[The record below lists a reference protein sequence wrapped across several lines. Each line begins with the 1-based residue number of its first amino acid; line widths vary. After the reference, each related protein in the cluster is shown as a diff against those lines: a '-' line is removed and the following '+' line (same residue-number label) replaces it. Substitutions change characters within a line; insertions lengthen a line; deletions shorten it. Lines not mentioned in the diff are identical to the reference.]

1 MTSIYSIIIPLYN
14 KERQIAR
21 TLDSV
26 LAQSVADFEVIVVD
40 DGSKDGS
47 AEIVKGY
54 SDPRIRYIKKENGG
68 VSSARNR
75 GIQEARGEWIL
86 FLDGDDRLMQDALSA
101 FEAMRKKYP
110 DCLMFVGGQRNIR
123 EKYTEKKEVV
133 RITNSPFFPLWLNRF
148 WPCPGDTMIHKS
160 LTEKFGM
167 FDERIS
173 FFEDIDFF
181 LRMMQCGT
189 LVYSNKVVLQYNQEE
204 GGLSL
209 SKHSEK
215 KEMAYYLPEMKI
227 KGFFHKAV
235 RYENLEFEI
244 NWWRDNLEVLSYY
257 KNIKHKCFSPIHAIL
272 HWIRQKMLNHHWI

>member
-101 FEAMRKKYP
+101 FEAMR
-110 DCLMFVGGQRNIR
+110 
-123 EKYTEKKEVV
+123 
-133 RITNSPFFPLWLNRF
+133 
-148 WPCPGDTMIHKS
+148 
-160 LTEKFGM
+160 
-167 FDERIS
+167 
-173 FFEDIDFF
+173 
-181 LRMMQCGT
+181 
-189 LVYSNKVVLQYNQEE
+189 
-204 GGLSL
+204 
-209 SKHSEK
+209 
-215 KEMAYYLPEMKI
+215 
-227 KGFFHKAV
+227 
-235 RYENLEFEI
+235 
-244 NWWRDNLEVLSYY
+244 
-257 KNIKHKCFSPIHAIL
+257 
-272 HWIRQKMLNHHWI
+272 